1 MTWRS
6 LLIQNGGK
14 LSLQRRQLLI
24 QQNGESHTVPL
35 EDIAVI
41 IIENRETLTVW
52 ADTDESWRIW
62 LDAFKA

>member
-41 IIENRETLTVW
+41 IMKT
-52 ADTDESWRIW
+52 A
-62 LDAFKA
+62 KP

>member
-14 LSLQRRQLLI
+14 LSFATPAIADSTKRRI
-24 QQNGESHTVPL
+24 PHRTI

-41 IIENRETLTVW
+41 IIENLR
-52 ADTDESWRIW
+52 
-62 LDAFKA
+62 KP

>member
-41 IIENRETLTVW
+41 IIENRETLITGPASVSLSRTW
-52 ADTDESWRIW
+52 LNPADM
-62 LDAFKA
+62 

>member
-24 QQNGESHTVPL
+24 QQNDESHTVPL

-41 IIENRETLTVW
+41 IIEKPRNPDYRSTSVSLSRTWRNLT
-52 ADTDESWRIW
+52 DM
-62 LDAFKA
+62 

>member
-41 IIENRETLTVW
+41 IIENRETLNYCP
-52 ADTDESWRIW
+52 APISLSRIW
-62 LDAFKA
+62 LNPADM